1 MGTRTKPVSALYIH
15 TTYYSPSAANI
26 LFKGENLLN
35 IQRFCPVNKKSFKS
49 AKNPFRF
56 SNSVRTLHCPLSSSY
71 LRCIILYL
79 L

>member
-49 AKNPFRF
+49 AKNPLSFLT
-56 SNSVRTLHCPLSSSY
+56 VYVHCIVHCPVLI
-71 LRCIILYL
+71 CDA
-79 L
+79 

>member
-1 MGTRTKPVSALYIH
+1 MGTRTKPVSALSIH

-49 AKNPFRF
+49 AKKI
-56 SNSVRTLHCPLSSSY
+56 H
-71 LRCIILYL
+71 
-79 L
+79 